1 MSADALPD
9 GVFMQ
14 FVCQVLNLMVIQ
26 ITVCQRF
33 LCIVFVVP
41 IAPTRI
47 TLDFPIPCLFRL
59 AISMLCCAF
68 AFLHAPYSIVS
79 VTFKLATVPQAICFR
94 CHA

>member
-1 MSADALPD
+1 
-9 GVFMQ
+9 
-14 FVCQVLNLMVIQ
+14 
-26 ITVCQRF
+26 
-33 LCIVFVVP
+33 
-41 IAPTRI
+41 
-47 TLDFPIPCLFRL
+47 L